1 MEENLKLLLDL
12 LREQRQDLA
21 KLRKELDEAQVLVKD
36 LRRWWTE
43 EKETTLAL
51 RALIN
56 GSTAALDTE
65 ARR

>member
-1 MEENLKLLLDL
+1 MEENIKLLLDL

-43 EKETTLAL
+43 EKETTHAL
-51 RALIN
+51 REQIN
-56 GSTAALDTE
+56 GFTAALDTE